1 MKVAFITGAL
11 GQDGIL
17 LAELLNSKGYKVVG
31 FIRQKPDRFSLAS
44 SYFENFNS
52 FFEGDVLNYE
62 DVEAALKSY
71 EPEEIYHLAAQ
82 SHVLESFRNPSYTLQ
97 VNLFG
102 TENVMRAVKNL
113 KLNSRIFF
121 ASSAEIFGNPQ
132 AVPQNE
138 QTPFNPLSP
147 FAVSKLAAMYLCSVY
162 KKAYGI
168 FVSSGI
174 LFDHTSEVR
183 GEENLTQRVAV
194 WAAKMMLG
202 IYEDLAVGNLK
213 ARRDWGYAKDFV
225 KAMWLMLQQEIPDD
239 FVIGTGEQH
248 SVKELV
254 ELAAET
260 AGAEIYWTG
269 SGKEEKGSVLLKGKN
284 VSKVYVDEKLVRPIE
299 SENYMADYLK
309 AKKVLGWE
317 PTLKFKD
324 IVKLLVNTKYYS
336 LSLRKQVS

>member
-17 LAELLNSKGYKVVG
+17 LSELLNSKGYKVVG
-31 FIRQKPDRFSLAS
+31 FVRRKPDRFSLAN
-44 SYFENFNS
+44 SYFENFSS
-52 FFEGDVLNYE
+52 FFEGDILNYE

-82 SHVLESFRNPSYTLQ
+82 SHVLDSFKNPGYTIQ
-97 VNLFG
+97 VNLLG
-102 TENVMRAVKNL
+102 TENVLRAVKNL

-121 ASSAEIFGNPQ
+121 ASSAEIFGNPEN
-132 AVPQNE
+132 VPQNE

-147 FAVSKLAAMYLCSVY
+147 FAVSKLAAMYLCLVY
-162 KKAYGI
+162 RKAYGM

-194 WAAKMMLG
+194 WAAKIMLG

-225 KAMWLMLQQEIPDD
+225 KAMWLMLQQESPDD

-248 SVKELV
+248 SVKELI

-260 AGAEIYWTG
+260 AGAEIEWAG
-269 SGKEEKGSVLLKGKN
+269 SGNEERGSVLLNGKK
-284 VSKVYVDEKLVRPIE
+284 VSNVYVDQEFIRPIE
-299 SENYMADYLK
+299 SENYMADYSK

-317 PTLKFKD
+317 PSLRFKD
-324 IVKLLVNTKYYS
+324 IVKLMVNTKYYS
-336 LSLRKQVS
+336 LSLRKRVS